1 LDALW
6 EMDRA
11 NRPDLKPCVQ
21 LNLVNICLDRVAGIE
36 EDNIEKAIACY
47 SAADIDAVCRE

>member
-1 LDALW
+1 
-6 EMDRA
+6 MDRA

-21 LNLVNICLDRVAGIE
+21 LNLGNICLDRVAGIE

-47 SAADIDAVCRE
+47 SAADMDAVCRE